1 MSLTLSRPEARAL
14 PTIGPDYGV
23 AGLASVSSPFAEPV
37 VRCNECRKVLLM
49 EKLLET
55 GSCKHCGCRKVCKV
69 KSLND
74 EDLRLVRQ
82 WDVDSEWLAL
92 FQEAPE

>member
-1 MSLTLSRPEARAL
+1 MAQGKPYSDD
-14 PTIGPDYGV
+14 GPFG
-23 AGLASVSSPFAEPV
+23 EPV
-37 VRCNECRKVLLM
+37 VRCNECRKVLLV

-74 EDLRLVRQ
+74 DDLPLIRL
-82 WDVDSEWLAL
+82 WDVDPAWLAL